1 MPRNIIGLICPG
13 VIVVGRKEIAEKHID
28 AKRVMSHVFL
38 NIVERLSE

>member
-1 MPRNIIGLICPG
+1 MPRNIIGLIAPG
-13 VIVVGRKEIAEKHID
+13 ITVVGRKEIAEKHID